1 MKSVALYIICFVT
14 LLSSCKKSFVE
25 TDPNTGAQPT
35 VVSNNPNSYCRIQN
49 ISQVNGTATFF
60 SISYQYANKIF
71 ANEIAIA
78 EPAINNLTQKTDFVV
93 KGDTI
98 FFGTDN
104 WMIRDAVH
112 GQITQVLLIEADVS
126 GIRDTILYRYLYDA
140 SIRLSQKMSFYNGNT
155 KPDFITDYF
164 YSGTMLTSVKMQL
177 GDGRRLMESSISYDP
192 SVIIKPWVY
201 LYTDAFE
208 NNLFL
213 HGFPFG
219 VHTTTL
225 VKQIQ
230 TNIYDTNTG
239 EQLDKWNTYFSG
251 YVISKDN
258 YVLQVNS
265 TGDNQ
270 QGLSFLTGTLRFKYV
285 CF

>member
-1 MKSVALYIICFVT
+1 MKKTVVYIIGIIALT
-14 LLSSCKKSFVE
+14 SSCRKSFVE
-25 TDPNTGAQPT
+25 TDPNTGGEPT
-35 VVSNNPNSYCRIQN
+35 IVSNNPNSYCRIQN

-71 ANEIAIA
+71 PNEIAVA
-78 EPAINNLTQKTDFVV
+78 EPAINNLTLKTDFIT

-98 FFGTDN
+98 YFGTGQ

-112 GQITQVLLIEADVS
+112 GQITEMLLIEADVS
-126 GIRDTILYRYLYDA
+126 GVRDTILYRYLYDA
-140 SIRLSQKMSFYNGNT
+140 SIRLSQKKSFYNGNT
-155 KPDFITDYF
+155 QPDFITDYF
-164 YSGTMLTSVKMQL
+164 YSGTMLTSVKVQL
-177 GDGRRLMESSISYDP
+177 GDGRRLMESSIAYDP
-192 SVIIKPWVY
+192 SVSIKPWVY

-208 NNLFL
+208 SNRFL

-230 TNIYDTNTG
+230 TYIYDTNTG
-239 EQLDKWNTYFSG
+239 EQLDKWNTFFSG
-251 YVISKDN
+251 YVISKDG

>member
-1 MKSVALYIICFVT
+1 MKSVFIYLAACLVF
-14 LLSSCKKSFVE
+14 LSSCKKSFVE
-25 TDPNTGAQPT
+25 TDPNTGMPPT
-35 VVSNNPNSYCRIQN
+35 VVSANPNSYCRIQQ
-49 ISQVNGTATFF
+49 ISQINGTATFF
-60 SISYQYANKIF
+60 SVSYQYANKIF
-71 ANEIAIA
+71 PNEMAIA
-78 EPAINNLTQKTDFVV
+78 EPAINTTTQKINFTT

-98 FFGTDN
+98 HFGNAT

-112 GQITQVLLIEADVS
+112 GQIAQMQLIDADVS
-126 GIRDTILYRYLYDA
+126 GTQDTILYRYTYDA
-140 SIRLSQKMSFYNGNT
+140 SIRLTQKMSFYNGHT

-164 YSGTMLTSVKMQL
+164 YSNTLLIGVKLQL
-177 GDGRRLMESSISYDP
+177 GDGRKLLESAISYDP
-192 SVIIKPWVY
+192 SVIIKPWIY

-208 NNLFL
+208 SNRLL

-230 TNIYDTNTG
+230 TTIYDTNTG
-239 EQLDKWNTYFSG
+239 EQLDKWNTLFSG
-251 YVISKDN
+251 YVISTDG

-285 CF
+285 CM